1 MWFAWIRNTSVTLK
15 VALAPGF
22 AILCLAMVG
31 VIGFI
36 ANERLSGSLITLG
49 EERVPR
55 IVSAASM
62 SEQLASIHATVNQS
76 LAWEGAGYK
85 EARIEELDK
94 RIQAALKAYGV
105 QLKQALQENG
115 LDEAQRRQYAIAEAE
130 FEKYQQNA
138 RYALDIK
145 TGMVANAASYMTTMD
160 EAYAKLA
167 AALKLLVQNET
178 VASEQAVAAAR
189 TLATRNKA
197 LIAGAFGLA
206 LLATV
211 AISWLMAGV
220 IVKPLMEASR
230 LAHALAGGD
239 LSQQP
244 QSCSTDATGR
254 VLSALGDVSKELSA
268 IFNDIRR
275 SAESVNHAS
284 SEIASGTA
292 DLSARTEN
300 TAASLEESAASI
312 EQLSATIRNSAE
324 NARQADVMARDAS
337 QVAREGGTVVGDVIS
352 TMEAINAQAQ
362 KIGEI
367 VGVID
372 SIAFQTNILALNAA
386 VEAARA
392 GEHGRGFSV
401 VASEVRTLAQ
411 RSSVAA
417 KEIRTLI
424 QSSVD
429 QIGTGAKKVQVAGD
443 TMTRIVQAIE
453 KVSHTVEE
461 ISHASSEQASGISQ
475 VNDAVADMDRST
487 QQNAA
492 MVEQATAATIS
503 LKQEAERLMEM
514 LSRFRTAA

>member
-1 MWFAWIRNTSVTLK
+1 MFAWIRNASVTVK

-22 AILCLAMVG
+22 AVVCLAMVG
-31 VIGFI
+31 AIGFI

-55 IVSAASM
+55 IVSAAAM

-85 EARIEELDK
+85 EAKIEELDK
-94 RIQAALKAYGV
+94 KILARLKAYGDQV
-105 QLKQALQENG
+105 KVAMETPG
-115 LDEAQRRQYAIAEAE
+115 LDEVQRQHFATAAAE
-130 FEKYQQNA
+130 FDKYQKNA

-160 EAYAKLA
+160 EAYGKLA
-167 AALKLLVQNET
+167 AALTSLVHNET
-178 VASEQAVAAAR
+178 AASVDAVAAAR
-189 TLATRNKA
+189 AQATRNKA
-197 LIAGAFGLA
+197 LIIGAFGLA
-206 LLATV
+206 LVATV

-220 IVKPLMEASR
+220 IVRPLMEASR
-230 LAHALAGGD
+230 LAHAVAGGD

-244 QSCSTDATGR
+244 QACSADATGQ
-254 VLSALGDVSKELSA
+254 VLAALGEVSMGLSS

-275 SAESVNHAS
+275 SAENVNVS
-284 SEIASGTA
+284 STEIASGTM
-292 DLSARTEN
+292 DLSARTES
-300 TAASLEESAASI
+300 TAASLQQSAASI

-324 NARQADVMARDAS
+324 NARQADVLARDAS
-337 QVAREGGTVVGDVIS
+337 QVAREGGAVVGDVIS
-352 TMEAINAQAQ
+352 TMEAINAQAK

-475 VNDAVADMDRST
+475 VNDAVAEMDRST

-492 MVEQATAATIS
+492 MVEEATAATES
-503 LKQEAERLMEM
+503 LKQEAERLMGM
-514 LSRFRTAA
+514 LARFRTSG